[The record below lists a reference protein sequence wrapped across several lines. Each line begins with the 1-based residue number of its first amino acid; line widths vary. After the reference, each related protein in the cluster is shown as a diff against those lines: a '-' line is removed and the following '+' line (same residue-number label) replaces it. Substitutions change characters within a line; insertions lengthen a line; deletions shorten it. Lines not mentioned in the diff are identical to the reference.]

1 MSKKPSIPTYKHQ
14 ERPPFFEPSDVQE
27 PIRLKSMADRALD
40 KIMED
45 LPTSPVSPVR
55 SASPASPLVM
65 DGIPVFMGDLQD
77 LFDSLPPLTPDPTD
91 ASAFDLD
98 GFVSPDVRP
107 SPSPSPKPPSS
118 PTISPQEME
127 KVVSLDEWRP
137 GQGMIIRP
145 IPLSEIKQWP
155 RVEIRQYYETMNRV
169 QNKYGHESEL
179 EGLFKP
185 TVEEIGKL
193 LHWDAPKTNN
203 EIRAMGRDE
212 LLDHLNELKEINT
225 QEYSKTGE
233 RKINYKIGLVEERL
247 KELSEEKKRGKRP
260 APSIPPSLPP
270 PSPLPSPPPGPSG
283 IGNGS
288 SNGSPSGNG
297 KSDGNGD
304 GNGDDDDDDDH
315 DDDDERHKNADQD
328 SASKAM
334 KIKLGKGDYQ
344 TIARTTTVTTVRRG
358 KRPVVNR
365 EHTSTTLPN
374 NDDEEDDDDNGATI
388 SAQGVLKRKRKSRS
402 PKTKSRRKKVSQRG
416 GGQIE
421 SYIRAL
427 KRRKRNDGS
436 Y

>member
-1 MSKKPSIPTYKHQ
+1 
-14 ERPPFFEPSDVQE
+14 
-27 PIRLKSMADRALD
+27 MADRALD

-247 KELSEEKKRGKRP
+247 KELSEEKSVEKDLHRLFHHHYHLQVHFRVHLRVQVV
-260 APSIPPSLPP
+260 SEMDLQMV
-270 PSPLPSPPPGPSG
+270 PLLVMVRVM
-283 IGNGS
+283 
-288 SNGSPSGNG
+288 
-297 KSDGNGD
+297 
-304 GNGDDDDDDDH
+304 
-315 DDDDERHKNADQD
+315 E
-328 SASKAM
+328 M
-334 KIKLGKGDYQ
+334 VMEMVM
-344 TIARTTTVTTVRRG
+344 TTTTTTTTTTTNVTRMLIKILLV
-358 KRPVVNR
+358 K
-365 EHTSTTLPN
+365 L
-374 NDDEEDDDDNGATI
+374 
-388 SAQGVLKRKRKSRS
+388 
-402 PKTKSRRKKVSQRG
+402 
-416 GGQIE
+416 
-421 SYIRAL
+421 
-427 KRRKRNDGS
+427 
-436 Y
+436 